1 MASST
6 SNGAV
11 AQPRRSFKQVLRS
24 YFYWTYSRGSF
35 HYDVM
40 VTLILL
46 FIFVTPHLWD
56 YGAKPSLATGPL
68 HPFQVV
74 SNGRGVIITVQASDV
89 NVPRRR
95 FIPASEERPFVKPSS
110 LLPEMMSSSSAGRP
124 SPTPRAISHGRF
136 GHIGRHFFASVTP
149 SRHQMLK
156 R

>member
-89 NVPRRR
+89 NVP
-95 FIPASEERPFVKPSS
+95 PGASFLQARAALRKAIEPVTGDDVFVERWETITDAQGNLAWKVW
-110 LLPEMMSSSSAGRP
+110 AHR
-124 SPTPRAISHGRF
+124 
-136 GHIGRHFFASVTP
+136 
-149 SRHQMLK
+149 
-156 R
+156 